1 MKKSLGGR
9 GKVTTSTQSL
19 SELEFVGSV
28 LDFGV
33 SISSKMEARLQEMNI
48 EKTKILLKRSEM
60 EIASNESTVER
71 DNKTVSFKSWI
82 LSCYS

>member
-33 SISSKMEARLQEMNI
+33 SISSKMEARLQERNI